1 MTFFPSSH
9 DRELELLSAY
19 LDNQLGPAERAR
31 LEYRLAQE
39 PKLKATLDDL
49 RSVKTTLT
57 ALPKV
62 KPPRNFTLTLKQ
74 LEARGLA
81 APARPPI
88 RLFAL
93 VNVATALAA
102 VLFAVLITADL
113 GGSFNLA
120 TPAEAPAAQVESL
133 QVAEAPAAEAQAVE
147 SASADAALKST
158 TETPEAGVSML
169 APPVEAEPLTGAP
182 GEGGGGGGG
191 PGVGGEGVGT
201 TNTGP
206 AADAGGGVPA
216 GVTGT
221 VEPTVATPEAVA
233 QAAITETPTPDSSR
247 TRAATEVPLETQEAT
262 ETLAQTPPAVRVAE
276 IALGL
281 TVILLIVVSLIIRR
295 K

>member
-1 MTFFPSSH
+1 MNLFPSSH
-9 DRELELLSAY
+9 IRELELLSAY

-31 LEYRLAQE
+31 LERRLAQE
-39 PKLKATLDDL
+39 PQLQATLDNL

-81 APARPPI
+81 TPARPPA
-88 RLFAL
+88 RLFPL
-93 VNVATALAA
+93 VNLATALAA

-113 GGSFNLA
+113 GGSFDLA

-133 QVAEAPAAEAQAVE
+133 QVAEAPAAEAVE
-147 SASADAALKST
+147 SASADTALKST

-169 APPVEAEPLTGAP
+169 APPVEGEPLTGAP
-182 GEGGGGGGG
+182 GEGGDGG
-191 PGVGGEGVGT
+191 PGVGGGVGT

-206 AADAGGGVPA
+206 ATDTGAPA

-221 VEPTVATPEAVA
+221 IEPTVAPPEAVA
-233 QAAITETPTPDSSR
+233 QSTITETPTPDSSR
-247 TRAATEVPLETQEAT
+247 TRVTTEVPLVTQEAT
-262 ETLAQTPPAVRVAE
+262 EALAQTPPVVRVAE

-281 TVILLIVVSLIIRR
+281 VVILLITASFFLRR
-295 K
+295 R

>member
-1 MTFFPSSH
+1 MTFFPPSS

-19 LDNQLGPAERAR
+19 LDDQLGAGERAR
-31 LEYRLAQE
+31 LERRLAQE

-81 APARPPI
+81 APARPPT

-120 TPAEAPAAQVESL
+120 NPAEAPAAQVESL

-158 TETPEAGVSML
+158 TETPEAGLSML

-182 GEGGGGGGG
+182 GGGGGGGGGG
-191 PGVGGEGVGT
+191 PGAGGGGAGT

-206 AADAGGGVPA
+206 AAGGGAPA
-216 GVTGT
+216 GATGT
-221 VEPTVATPEAVA
+221 IEPTVAPPEAVA
-233 QAAITETPTPDSSR
+233 QATITETPTPDSSR
-247 TRAATEVPLETQEAT
+247 MRAATEAPLVTQDAT
-262 ETLAQTPPAVRVAE
+262 ETLAQTPPAVRTAE

-281 TVILLIVVSLIIRR
+281 AVVLLIVVSLVIHR

>member
-31 LEYRLAQE
+31 LERRLAQE
-39 PKLKATLDDL
+39 PKLQATLDDL
-49 RSVKTTLT
+49 RSVKATLT

-62 KPPRNFTLTLKQ
+62 KPPRSFTLTLKQ

-102 VLFAVLITADL
+102 VLFAVIITADL
-113 GGSFNLA
+113 GGRFNVA
-120 TPAEAPAAQVESL
+120 APAEAPAAQVESL

-182 GEGGGGGGG
+182 GEGGGGG
-191 PGVGGEGVGT
+191 PGVGGGGVGT

-206 AADAGGGVPA
+206 AADAGDGAPA

-247 TRAATEVPLETQEAT
+247 TRATTEVPLETQEAT
-262 ETLAQTPPAVRVAE
+262 ETLAQTPPAVRIAE

-281 TVILLIVVSLIIRR
+281 TVILLTVVSLIIRR

>member
-1 MTFFPSSH
+1 MNLFPSSH
-9 DRELELLSAY
+9 VRELELLSAY
-19 LDNQLGPAERAR
+19 LDNQLTPAERAK
-31 LEYRLAQE
+31 LERRLAQE
-39 PKLKATLDDL
+39 PQLQATLDDL
-49 RSVKTTLT
+49 RTVKVRLV

-74 LEARGLA
+74 LEAHGLA
-81 APARPPI
+81 TPARPPA
-88 RLFAL
+88 RLFPL
-93 VNVATALAA
+93 VNLATALAA

-120 TPAEAPAAQVESL
+120 TPAQAPAAQVESF
-133 QVAEAPAAEAQAVE
+133 QVAGAPAEAQAVE
-147 SASADAALKST
+147 SASADTALKST

-169 APPVEAEPLTGAP
+169 APPVEAEPLTSAP

-191 PGVGGEGVGT
+191 VGT

-206 AADAGGGVPA
+206 ATDAGGGALA

-221 VEPTVATPEAVA
+221 VEPTVAPPETVA

-247 TRAATEVPLETQEAT
+247 TRVTTEVPLVTQEAT
-262 ETLAQTPPAVRVAE
+262 ETPAQTPPVVRVAE

-281 TVILLIVVSLIIRR
+281 VVILLVTASLFLRR
-295 K
+295 R

>member
-1 MTFFPSSH
+1 MTFFPSSS
-9 DRELELLSAY
+9 DREFELLSAY

-31 LEYRLAQE
+31 LERRLAQE
-39 PKLKATLDDL
+39 PKLKAALDDL
-49 RSVKTTLT
+49 RSVKATLT

-81 APARPPI
+81 ASARPPV

-93 VNVATALAA
+93 VNLATALAA
-102 VLFAVLITADL
+102 VVFAALITADL

-133 QVAEAPAAEAQAVE
+133 QVAEAQAVE
-147 SASADAALKST
+147 SASADSALKST
-158 TETPEAGVSML
+158 TETPEAGFSML

-191 PGVGGEGVGT
+191 GPGVGGGVGT

-206 AADAGGGVPA
+206 APDAGGGAPA

-221 VEPTVATPEAVA
+221 IEPTVAPPEAVA
-233 QAAITETPTPDSSR
+233 QPAITETPAPDSSR
-247 TRAATEVPLETQEAT
+247 TRVTTEVPLVTHEAT
-262 ETLAQTPPAVRVAE
+262 ETLAQTPAVVRVAE

-281 TVILLIVVSLIIRR
+281 VVILLTTASLFLRR
-295 K
+295 R